1 MSKEGNNIP
10 VEDPEVIAKQVSE
23 NNPPIEE
30 TKEDSVLKETSESDP
45 LAEQKGD
52 SENQTGSNLESD
64 LEESE
69 TDSGSDLEETGKDS
83 KKPLEDLEKPL
94 EDTGSHLEDLGKDSK
109 TDLEGAGNDSEKEE
123 TVTKTESTE
132 DPLAE
137 EEDPEPSD
145 PEEPEVSDEYREWM
159 SKMAINSINYIDELK
174 TQICVAFGG
183 GYASDYAT
191 SSFVKNSLISSAK
204 ELAQQKEMGAP
215 SPMQMFMMSL
225 IAMTAPPIMLVLF
238 RRNIR
243 PALNNPTR
251 EKVEASEEAQ
261 AQTDY
266 KNTVE
271 YKEGRDQF
279 KVHPNGAYMYG
290 LGGREDY
297 VSANI
302 ADAYPSPEVQKL
314 IDENLK
320 PAKIKKI
327 IYG

>member
-1 MSKEGNNIP
+1 
-10 VEDPEVIAKQVSE
+10 
-23 NNPPIEE
+23 
-30 TKEDSVLKETSESDP
+30 
-45 LAEQKGD
+45 
-52 SENQTGSNLESD
+52 

-94 EDTGSHLEDLGKDSK
+94 EDTGSHLEDLGTDSEN
-109 TDLEGAGNDSEKEE
+109 DLEGAGNDSEKEE

-132 DPLAE
+132 DPLADE
-137 EEDPEPSD
+137 DDPEPSD

-159 SKMAINSINYIDELK
+159 SKMAINSINYIDEIK
-174 TQICVAFGG
+174 TQVCVALGG